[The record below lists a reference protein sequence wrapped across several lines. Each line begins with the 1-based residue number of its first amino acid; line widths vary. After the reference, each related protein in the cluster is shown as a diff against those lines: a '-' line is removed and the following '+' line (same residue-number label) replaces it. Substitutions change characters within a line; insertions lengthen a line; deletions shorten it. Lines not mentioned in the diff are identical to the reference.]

1 MPEQQTL
8 TVHVCL
14 LSDDETWEGCCSG
27 LHPAF
32 EEPKNPAVFMT
43 SFACI
48 CACKHTHTHSYPN
61 CCLSPAGWEN
71 RLPEGIS
78 HPLASSHLFCCC
90 FPSSSLSLLLDFLHL
105 IACVFYFAFFV
116 FYGLFSYPLFCWVCL
131 VFLLFFPIPQCQL
144 CSTRRCVEN
153 NGRKWRENCGSED
166 K

>member
-1 MPEQQTL
+1 MPEQQNL

-32 EEPKNPAVFMT
+32 QEPKNPAVFMT
-43 SFACI
+43 SFACMR
-48 CACKHTHTHSYPN
+48 ACKHTHTVILIAVSLLQGEKIGYLKASLTH
-61 CCLSPAGWEN
+61 L
-71 RLPEGIS
+71 LPPTCS
-78 HPLASSHLFCCC
+78 AAV
-90 FPSSSLSLLLDFLHL
+90 FPPSSLSLLLDFLHV

-116 FYGLFSYPLFCWVCL
+116 FYGLFSYPLLCWVCL
-131 VFLLFFPIPQCQL
+131 VFLLFFPLPQCQL